1 VLGRVAGFGVL
12 AASLLTMNMAAV
24 QPLPAVHDLSPAE
37 DLYRRTEYQASLAL
51 LDKKSRDAGTEF
63 LIGRDLFMLGDFK
76 KSTEFLERAIA
87 DNPKSGEYMDWLG
100 RAYGKRA
107 ETSSPLSAMGLASK
121 ARQAFERSVALDPS
135 NPDALSDLFDYY
147 LDAPGFLGGGYDKA
161 VSVAQRISHVDPV
174 EGYFEEAKLAQKRRE
189 YNSAEHHLRAAME
202 AAPHKVGTLLAYA
215 KFLANQGR
223 NKESDAVFEQ
233 ARQIA
238 PQEPAVWYAQADVLV
253 RQHRNLDQAK
263 TLLQRYLSASITVDD
278 PSKEDAQRLLK
289 QAGGA

>member
-1 VLGRVAGFGVL
+1 MFGKVAGIGVF
-12 AASLLTMNMAAV
+12 AASLLTSAMAAV
-24 QPLPAVHDLSPAE
+24 QPSPTGRDLSTAE

-51 LDKKSRDAGTEF
+51 LDLKSRDAATEF
-63 LIGRDLFMLGDFK
+63 LIGRDLFMSGDFK
-76 KSTEFLERAIA
+76 KSTEFLERAVA

-121 ARQAFERSVALDPS
+121 ARQAFERSVALDP
-135 NPDALSDLFDYY
+135 NNADALSDLFDYY
-147 LDAPGFLGGGYDKA
+147 LDAPGILGGGYDKA
-161 VSVAQRISHVDPV
+161 ATVAQRISQVDPV
-174 EGYFEEAKLAQKRRE
+174 EGYFEEAKLAQKHRE
-189 YNSAEHHLRAAME
+189 YSSAEHHLRAAVE

-238 PQEPAVWYAQADVLV
+238 PESPAVWYAQADVFV
-253 RQHRNLDQAK
+253 RQRRNLDQAK
-263 TLLQRYLSASITVDD
+263 TLLQRYLNASLTVDD

-289 QAGGA
+289 QVGGA

>member
-1 VLGRVAGFGVL
+1 MGRVAGIGLF

-24 QPLPAVHDLSPAE
+24 QPLPAVHDLSTAE
-37 DLYRRTEYQASLAL
+37 DLYKRTEYQASLAL
-51 LDKKSRDAGTEF
+51 LDKKSRDAAAEF

-76 KSTEFLERAIA
+76 KSTEFLERAAA

-107 ETSSPLSAMGLASK
+107 ETSGPLSALGLASK
-121 ARQAFERSVALDPS
+121 TRQAFERSVELDP
-135 NPDALSDLFDYY
+135 NNADALSDLFDYY
-147 LDAPGFLGGGYDKA
+147 MDAPGFLGGGYDKA
-161 VSVAQRISHVDPV
+161 VSVAQRISQVDPV

-189 YNSAEHHLRAAME
+189 YSSAEHHLRAAME
-202 AAPHKVGTLLAYA
+202 AAPHKVGTFLAYA

-238 PQEPAVWYAQADVLV
+238 PQEPVVWYAQADVLV
-253 RQHRNLDQAK
+253 RQHRNLDEAK